1 MAKVMISLP
10 DDLLADL
17 DRSAK
22 ERGSTRSGLIRE
34 LAEDHV
40 RRARGEKTRR
50 IRELLSHAAPHDGKA
65 VEHIRAD
72 RSR

>member
-10 DDLLADL
+10 DELLADL
-17 DRSAK
+17 DRSAR

-34 LAEDHV
+34 LAEGHLQ
-40 RRARGEKTRR
+40 RARGDRTRR
-50 IRELLSHAAPHDGKA
+50 IRELLSHAASHDGKA